1 MHTHQQSRA
10 ESDNRADHEKIFT
23 QLNVWERSHLFLRYM
38 RRLSLKGRENVSA
51 WRHTNLGRRRNFLLP
66 SCRKSLSTTRRIF
79 MYVGFSC
86 IVLMHKACTCLLG
99 GREKSKYMLKTAATP
114 PKITPRTW
122 MQWGAARDVHTPSY
136 QQVLSQTGTAQKK
149 KQNEPHPKKLIANLD
164 SGVVGI
170 PIWYTAVPH
179 IHQSHRQR
187 TCHRQR
193 NRHIFATIQM
203 LDHDTKRIPSVRPPK

>member
-1 MHTHQQSRA
+1 M
-10 ESDNRADHEKIFT
+10 
-23 QLNVWERSHLFLRYM
+23 
-38 RRLSLKGRENVSA
+38 SA
-51 WRHTNLGRRRNFLLP
+51 WRQTNLGRRRSFLLP

-149 KQNEPHPKKLIANLD
+149 KQNEPHPKKL
-164 SGVVGI
+164 SQTS
-170 PIWYTAVPH
+170 TAVVLLASQFGTQQYL
-179 IHQSHRQR
+179 IFISHTVKER
-187 TCHRQR
+187 
-193 NRHIFATIQM
+193 ATANAI
-203 LDHDTKRIPSVRPPK
+203 DTFLLQDRCWITTPRGFLLSARRMTEK